1 MDTRREF
8 FKVLLKLITGT
19 GVFLCYLALPIRWA
33 YSNAER
39 VIPPQGTKRETLID
53 KDPESLDTRNLEI
66 TPLRDFETM
75 GLADFEVDMK
85 EWRLGVAGKVK
96 APLQLTYT
104 EILSLP
110 SVEKNVLLICP
121 GFFANYGRWQ
131 GVSMKDLLS
140 RAVMERGVT
149 HIIFYSGP
157 EDTYKREFPLADVLA
172 NRVFLA
178 YRVNGEALPIRDGY
192 PLRVVAEGYCGSDWI
207 KYVSKMSVGRA

>member
-1 MDTRREF
+1 M
-8 FKVLLKLITGT
+8 LKLITGV
-19 GVFLCYLALPIRWA
+19 GVFLGSPVLPIRRA
-33 YSNAER
+33 CSNAGRIILPE
-39 VIPPQGTKRETLID
+39 GTKRETLID

-75 GLADFEVDMK
+75 GLMDFEVNMK
-85 EWRLGVAGKVK
+85 EWRLEVAGKVK
-96 APLQLTYT
+96 TPLQLTYS

-140 RAVMERGVT
+140 RAVMDRGVT

-157 EDTYKREFPLADVLA
+157 EGAYKREFPVAAVLA

-192 PLRVVAEGYCGSDWI
+192 PVRVVAEGYYGSDWI
-207 KYVSKMSVGRA
+207 KYVSKMSVGA

>member
-8 FKVLLKLITGT
+8 FRTLLKLITGM
-19 GVFLCYLALPIRWA
+19 GVFLGSLALPIRWA

-39 VIPPQGTKRETLID
+39 IILPEGTKRETLID
-53 KDPESLDTRNLEI
+53 KDPKSLDTSNLEI
-66 TPLRDFETM
+66 TPLRDFGTM
-75 GLADFEVDMK
+75 GLTDFEVNMK
-85 EWRLGVAGKVK
+85 EWHLGVAGKVK
-96 APLQLTYT
+96 TPLQLTYS

-121 GFFANYGRWQ
+121 GFFANYGQWR

-140 RAVMERGVT
+140 RAVMESGVT
-149 HIIFYSGP
+149 HIIFYAGP
-157 EDTYKREFPLADVLA
+157 EGTYKREFPVADVLA

-192 PLRVVAEGYCGSDWI
+192 PLRVVAEGYYGSDWI